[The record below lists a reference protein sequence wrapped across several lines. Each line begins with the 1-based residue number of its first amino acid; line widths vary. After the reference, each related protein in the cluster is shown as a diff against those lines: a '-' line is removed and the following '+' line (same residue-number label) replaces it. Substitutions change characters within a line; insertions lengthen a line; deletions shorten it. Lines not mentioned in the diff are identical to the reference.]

1 MTYERKRKQRQRP
14 RVPRDATINRSGP
27 KWTAKADTTKLYQP
41 VNKLWPESVSM
52 KRFKGHKRAE
62 GMMTRKGSMT
72 SQASSHM
79 RGLSFS
85 WLFRFRTVTFLFP
98 APPIESFI
106 RNGTGGRKVMNFRLT
121 LSISMDMSFSK
132 LWELVMDREAWRAA
146 VHGVTKSQT

>member
-27 KWTAKADTTKLYQP
+27 KWTVKADTSKLYQP
-41 VNKLWPESVSM
+41 RNKLWPESVSM
-52 KRFKGHKRAE
+52 KRFKGHKRAV
-62 GMMTRKGSMT
+62 GMMTRKGSVT

-85 WLFRFRTVTFLFP
+85 WLFRFRTVTFIFP

-121 LSISMDMSFSK
+121 LFWI
-132 LWELVMDREAWRAA
+132 
-146 VHGVTKSQT
+146 